1 MYAVID
7 DYFLWA
13 KGVLWIDT
21 SDEEDRK
28 NSFRFM
34 VKLLK
39 QGVPMIIF
47 PEGIWNLTANL
58 PMMKSFPGAVQ
69 AAKECNVP
77 IIPIA
82 IEQRA
87 NIFF

>member
-47 PEGIWNLTANL
+47 PEGI
-58 PMMKSFPGAVQ
+58 
-69 AAKECNVP
+69 
-77 IIPIA
+77 
-82 IEQRA
+82 
-87 NIFF
+87 